1 MLLSLIYQK
10 RKAVLC
16 KTIYLIKFFKNLFMQ
31 PENIK
36 LSDDQETVTF
46 TLDGIEHLLNI
57 PCFLPWEVRTAT
69 SPVA

>member
-1 MLLSLIYQK
+1 
-10 RKAVLC
+10 
-16 KTIYLIKFFKNLFMQ
+16 MQ

-57 PCFLPWEVRTAT
+57 PCFLP
-69 SPVA
+69 